1 VLIGIIGAGHIG
13 AALAARS
20 ARAGVEVRISNSRGP
35 RSLVAMVSEIGP
47 QVTASTVAEAA
58 EPEIVVVAVPW
69 ASLAAVLPEISDWDG
84 RIVVDAT
91 NPGGPAGLAHVD
103 PDGRQSSE
111 IVAGLVPG
119 AHVVKAFNT
128 LPPRLLSDETTT
140 PGGRR
145 VIFFSGDHVR
155 AKLEIARFI
164 GRLGFFGVDLGRLAE
179 GGKLQSFPGGPLIGL
194 NLVSPE
200 R

>member
-35 RSLVAMVSEIGP
+35 RSLVATVSEIGP
-47 QVTASTVAEAA
+47 QVTAGTVAEAA

-91 NPGGPAGLAHVD
+91 VGPAGRPRVD
-103 PDGRQSSE
+103 LGGPQSSE

-140 PGGRR
+140 PGSRR
-145 VIFFSGDHVR
+145 VIFFSGDHAR

-164 GRLGFFGVDLGRLAE
+164 DRLGFFGVDLGRLAE